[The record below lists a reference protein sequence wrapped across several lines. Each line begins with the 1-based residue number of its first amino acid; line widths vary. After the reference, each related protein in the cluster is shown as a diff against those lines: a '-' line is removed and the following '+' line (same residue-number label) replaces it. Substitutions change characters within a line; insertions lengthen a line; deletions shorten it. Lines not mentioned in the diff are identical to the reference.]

1 MSKSKNTRYNSDH
14 YDQDEE
20 ISFSKYN
27 EERKHKRRQK
37 RLNAAIKTKDIKK
50 LMEYDDDV

>member
-37 RLNAAIKTKDIKK
+37 RLNAAIKTKDIRK